1 VLEAVPVRAGS
12 GPAAIAIEAGVD
24 LNTALQCLGA
34 LAAAGFVER
43 CVRGWRARNNA

>member
-1 VLEAVPVRAGS
+1 
-12 GPAAIAIEAGVD
+12 VD

-43 CVRGWRARNNA
+43 SVRGWRLRKNA